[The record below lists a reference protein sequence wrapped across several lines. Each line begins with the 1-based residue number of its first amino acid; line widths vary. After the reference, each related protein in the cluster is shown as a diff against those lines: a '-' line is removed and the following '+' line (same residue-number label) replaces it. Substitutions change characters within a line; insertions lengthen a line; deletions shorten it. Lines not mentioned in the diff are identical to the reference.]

1 MTHLTWGAPI
11 NTTTLMAGE
20 TINLDF
26 TFYNVTSIK
35 GFSTQINVVDSKYC
49 MLFIFPKTNKYT
61 TLCAIK
67 FILKKIEREK
77 HQFRIIRVEIYRTL

>member
-1 MTHLTWGAPI
+1 MTHLPRGEPVD
-11 NTTTLMAGE
+11 TTTLMDGE

-77 HQFRIIRVEIYRTL
+77 HQFKIIRVDKYGTL